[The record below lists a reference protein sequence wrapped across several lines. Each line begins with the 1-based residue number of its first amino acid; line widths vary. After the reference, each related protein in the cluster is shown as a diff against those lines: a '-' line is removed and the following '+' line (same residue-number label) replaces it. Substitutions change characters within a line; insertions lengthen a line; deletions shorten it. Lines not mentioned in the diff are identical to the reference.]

1 VSTDTN
7 IETARNFFIA
17 LEAFDT
23 AKLLDFISPDAERIE
38 WPNRLKPKGN
48 NQNFT
53 QMLADAARAKTVI
66 TAQTYAVTHVAASEN
81 HVMVEYVWTGTLA
94 IAIGALAAGDRMK
107 AHCVAAFDFENAK
120 ICRLRNYDCY
130 DEF

>member
-1 VSTDTN
+1 MSTDRN
-7 IETARNFFIA
+7 IETARNFFGA

-23 AKLLDFISPDAERIE
+23 ARLHDLVTPDAERME

-48 NQNFT
+48 SQSYA
-53 QMLADAARAKTVI
+53 QMLADAARAKAVI
-66 TAQTYAVTHVAASEN
+66 ATQAYDVTRVATSKN
-81 HVMVEYVWTGTLA
+81 LVMMEYVWTGSLT

-107 AHCVAAFDFENAK
+107 AHCVAAFDFKDGK
-120 ICRLRNYDCY
+120 ICGIRNYDCF